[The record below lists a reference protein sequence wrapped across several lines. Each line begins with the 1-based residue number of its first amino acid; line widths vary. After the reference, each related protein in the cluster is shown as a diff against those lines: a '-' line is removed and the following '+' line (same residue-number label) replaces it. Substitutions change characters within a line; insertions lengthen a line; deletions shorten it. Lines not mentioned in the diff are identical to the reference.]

1 MAMETREKPAEQ
13 DQETQKHTGFGETAR
28 PGDRKLPE
36 NSKEALDRRLDEA
49 SEESFPSSDP
59 VSVQITR

>member
-1 MAMETREKPAEQ
+1 MTMDTKEKPAEQ
-13 DQETQKHTGFGETAR
+13 EQETRKHTGFGETAS

-36 NSKEALDRRLDEA
+36 NSKEALDKRLDEA

-59 VSVQITR
+59 ISVQITR